1 MVLQSG
7 PPRETIGMMNA
18 YGRYASLGIQLAAS
32 MCVCGWIGYWLD
44 GKLGTYPW
52 LMILGLMSG
61 AGAGFYALIL
71 AVNAAMESEA
81 AEAHAAKQAESLRD
95 QDRADK

>member
-1 MVLQSG
+1 MRLPNG

-18 YGRYASLGIQLAAS
+18 YGRYASLGVQLAAS
-32 MCVCGWIGYWLD
+32 MCVLGWGGHWLD

-52 LMILGLMSG
+52 LMITGLMSG

-71 AVNAAMESEA
+71 TVNAGMKSEA
-81 AEAHAAKQAESLRD
+81 AEAASSKALETPKD
-95 QDRADK
+95 QRPPT